1 MRHVIA
7 AFQMA
12 GASGCV
18 NHSLH
23 PVVGDGRSGL

>member
-1 MRHVIA
+1 VIA

-12 GASGCV
+12 GASGRV

-23 PVVGDGRSGL
+23 PVVGDGRSGLN